1 MKRLFFDKLKNKL
14 PDKKLLKKTRIPAVL
29 VLLGCFVVIAVS
41 SDFSRLAV
49 AVSGGNVTE
58 RKTVVLDAGHG
69 GEDGGCVGI
78 NGETEKDINLAI
90 VKDLRDML
98 TLGGFNVVLT
108 RDADKAIYDSGT
120 EGLRNKK
127 VSDMENRLKIIE
139 GQKDSIFLSIHQNQ
153 FTQPEY
159 FGAQIFYNENNPDN
173 QLLAQIMQDNFHA
186 LQPENDRTTKLMD
199 SELFLFKNTSNP
211 AVLIE
216 CGFLSNPDDA
226 AKLSDPQYQRRVAF
240 MIYNGIV
247 RYMQTVS
254 AK

>member
-1 MKRLFFDKLKNKL
+1 
-14 PDKKLLKKTRIPAVL
+14 
-29 VLLGCFVVIAVS
+29 
-41 SDFSRLAV
+41 
-49 AVSGGNVTE
+49 
-58 RKTVVLDAGHG
+58 
-69 GEDGGCVGI
+69 
-78 NGETEKDINLAI
+78 
-90 VKDLRDML
+90 
-98 TLGGFNVVLT
+98 
-108 RDADKAIYDSGT
+108 
-120 EGLRNKK
+120 
-127 VSDMENRLKIIE
+127 MENRLKIIE

-186 LQPENDRTTKLMD
+186 LQPENDRTTKIMD